1 MPSHI
6 ADQVVIA
13 CDTFLF
19 LKVFIYEDIYRY
31 IYAHTHMKIIFSNH
45 KYVLGIG
52 KWKCATRKVMHY
64 VRKWEVARAVWAEQA
79 PGES

>member
-31 IYAHTHMKIIFSNH
+31 IYAHTHMKIIFF
-45 KYVLGIG
+45 
-52 KWKCATRKVMHY
+52 
-64 VRKWEVARAVWAEQA
+64 
-79 PGES
+79 